1 VTKKTCRDRRC
12 TRSIWK
18 ENPRL
23 VSARHTFRL
32 AAGDQAHPFRI
43 TAHEEMWSLGDM
55 LAAVPGLG
63 TIYGQIFRRGFSYAF
78 LGASY
83 LSARWKGALPR
94 PLGPAS

>member
-1 VTKKTCRDRRC
+1 
-12 TRSIWK
+12 
-18 ENPRL
+18 
-23 VSARHTFRL
+23 
-32 AAGDQAHPFRI
+32 
-43 TAHEEMWSLGDM
+43 MWSLGDM